1 MLKKSIHQFT
11 TSGLIKSDKD
21 IGRLR
26 EMHERLLMQD
36 MEARGYVLVLDMESQ
51 WQIHYVEK
59 KDMYSFHLIMF
70 GVYLGK
76 KKALDY
82 IGFSGQQF
90 IKR

>member
-1 MLKKSIHQFT
+1 MTAGQ
-11 TSGLIKSDKD
+11 IKSDKD

-26 EMHERLLMQD
+26 EMHERLLIQD
-36 MEARGYVLVLDMESQ
+36 MQARGYVPVLDMETQ
-51 WQIHYVEK
+51 WQITYHEK
-59 KDMYSFHLIMF
+59 KDAYGFTLIMF

-76 KKALDY
+76 KQALEF

>member
-1 MLKKSIHQFT
+1 MLSKTIRQFMT
-11 TSGLIKSDKD
+11 AGQIKSDKD

-26 EMHERLLMQD
+26 EMHERLLVQD
-36 MEARGYVLVLDMESQ
+36 MLARGYVPVLDMETQ
-51 WQIHYVEK
+51 WQIQYQEK
-59 KDMYSFHLIMF
+59 KDTYGFHLIMF

>member
-1 MLKKSIHQFT
+1 MLKKTIKQFMT
-11 TSGLIKSDKD
+11 AGQIKSDKD

-26 EMHERLLMQD
+26 QVHERLLLQD
-36 MEARGYVLVLDMESQ
+36 MEAKGYVPVLDMESQ
-51 WQIHYVEK
+51 WQIVYQEK
-59 KDMYSFHLIMF
+59 KDAYAFTLIMF

-82 IGFSGQQF
+82 VGFSGQQF

>member
-1 MLKKSIHQFT
+1 MLKKTIRQFMT
-11 TSGLIKSDKD
+11 AGQIKSDKD

-26 EMHERLLMQD
+26 EMHERFLIQD
-36 MEARGYVLVLDMESQ
+36 MEARGYVPVLDMETQ
-51 WQIHYVEK
+51 WQITYQEK
-59 KDMYSFHLIMF
+59 KDSYGFTLIMF

-76 KKALDY
+76 KKALEY